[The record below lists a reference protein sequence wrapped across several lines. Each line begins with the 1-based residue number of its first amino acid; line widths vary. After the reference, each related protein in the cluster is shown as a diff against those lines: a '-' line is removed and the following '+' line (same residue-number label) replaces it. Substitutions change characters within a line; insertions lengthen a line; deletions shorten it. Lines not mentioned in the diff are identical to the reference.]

1 MHVTIEEAFGQTIK
15 ALRKAQKVSQEKLA
29 ELSNLDRSFISH
41 LECGKMQPSL
51 VTIFQLAKAL
61 KVPPSKIV
69 SLTEEKQKLRL
80 NRGWFGHCRLI
91 YSKSLKLT

>member
-69 SLTEEKQKLRL
+69 SLTEEKQKASAEQ
-80 NRGWFGHCRLI
+80 GDG
-91 YSKSLKLT
+91 SVTVD